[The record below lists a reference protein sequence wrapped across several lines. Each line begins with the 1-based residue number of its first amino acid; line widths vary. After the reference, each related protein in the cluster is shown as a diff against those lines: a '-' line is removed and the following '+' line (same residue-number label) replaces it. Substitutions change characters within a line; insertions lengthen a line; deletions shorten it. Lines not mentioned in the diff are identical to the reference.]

1 MGQKL
6 VGETGREK
14 GLCSGVDRQ
23 RQHHGGSVWAL
34 HVGMPE
40 PPAGTQGAG
49 NCANGQKALH
59 GPAGGT
65 RSRRAQS
72 GGPVWINSIE
82 ELAAREN

>member
-40 PPAGTQGAG
+40 PPAGT
-49 NCANGQKALH
+49 
-59 GPAGGT
+59 
-65 RSRRAQS
+65 
-72 GGPVWINSIE
+72 
-82 ELAAREN
+82 